1 MKRAAI
7 LSVVL
12 LTAALTGCAAT
23 ELRTTEPVTPT
34 TYTAPGVRAAE
45 SIGRLGRLAVM
56 EVELHREADA
66 EEQALPEW
74 QLRSDE
80 LKRQLQDDVTAY
92 LTETKGYDARAVN
105 SAIPVGEMAMRD
117 AGQRLGVDGIV
128 TVERRIAKYWNA
140 VEAIGNVFLMN
151 IPLIIA
157 FNTVNLRIS
166 IHETASGRLVWQKE
180 MKGTDA
186 LVRGGD
192 VVGALSD
199 LENAVPAQ
207 LRR

>member
-1 MKRAAI
+1 
-7 LSVVL
+7 
-12 LTAALTGCAAT
+12 
-23 ELRTTEPVTPT
+23 
-34 TYTAPGVRAAE
+34 
-45 SIGRLGRLAVM
+45 
-56 EVELHREADA
+56 
-66 EEQALPEW
+66 
-74 QLRSDE
+74 
-80 LKRQLQDDVTAY
+80 
-92 LTETKGYDARAVN
+92 
-105 SAIPVGEMAMRD
+105 MRD

-128 TVERRIAKYWNA
+128 TVERWIAEPWDA
-140 VEAIGNVFLMN
+140 MFIGNVFLMN

-186 LVRGGD
+186 LVSGGD